1 MGDGRK
7 GGGGGGHK
15 RKWMTA
21 LRGGGRRESSMEK
34 IYDFSLSKKSLFLMH
49 YCLVRGHLK
58 VMERWKKGKGKVGKI
73 ERGETERR

>member
-1 MGDGRK
+1 MRLGWGGGWK

-34 IYDFSLSKKSLFLMH
+34 IYDFSLSKKSFHLMH
-49 YCLVRGHLK
+49 YFLVRGHLE
-58 VMERWKKGKGKVGKI
+58 VMERWKKGKGKVG
-73 ERGETERR
+73 EMERR